1 MKEITVI
8 TIEALSFTLQVA
20 VAETTRMCMEQGA
33 MHGQPEWLYAV
44 SAVNHLMLM
53 FISPLNFIIYCAVG
67 SRQGSER
74 LLSCHFL

>member
-8 TIEALSFTLQVA
+8 TIEALLFLQVA

-74 LLSCHFL
+74 LLSCPFL